1 MQLLTDNLGSI
12 VSALVVSSVV
22 TVGSSVVGQNV
33 HQALLERNIQATEK
47 LTKAVSDLQISM
59 AIFGERYVTR
69 KEMKEEIKEAKNGS

>member
-1 MQLLTDNLGSI
+1 MQLLADNIGSI

-22 TVGSSVVGQNV
+22 TLGSSVVGQSV
-33 HQALLERNIQATEK
+33 QQELLARNIKATEE

-69 KEMKEEIKEAKNGS
+69 KEMRQELKETIHGS